1 MQQNQF
7 NPQQQGAPQ
16 FQVET
21 VTDEIDQ
28 VDPAQQMPVT
38 QPVIQPQ
45 YRPDAIEGAGIDAR
59 TSADPKVEAEQQAVS
74 TGGAPGAANG
84 RVALL
89 QAALINELP
98 QYLLMKVLENPTLKK
113 VKDPASAKV
122 HTVELLKLL
131 TDDPGYGMKFK
142 LILDEMPA
150 WKNYKSQDHSL
161 FMHSTEQK
169 ADYFLTDGSSG
180 EATKMLT
187 DGQDDSKVQ

>member
-7 NPQQQGAPQ
+7 SAQQIAPQ

-21 VTDEIDQ
+21 VSDGPEQ

-38 QPVIQPQ
+38 GPTVQPQ
-45 YRPDAIEGAGIDAR
+45 YRPDATEGSGIDAR
-59 TSADPKVEAEQQAVS
+59 TKPDPKVEAEQQAVS
-74 TGGAPGAANG
+74 SAGAPGAANG

-89 QAALINELP
+89 QSALVNELP
-98 QYLLMKVLENPTLKK
+98 KFLLESVLENPTMKK
-113 VKDPASAKV
+113 VKDPAAAKV

-131 TDDPGYGMKFK
+131 TEDPGFGMKFK
-142 LILDEMPA
+142 LILDELPA

-161 FMHSTEQK
+161 FITGVEQK

-180 EATKMLT
+180 EPTKMLT
-187 DGQDDSKVQ
+187 QE